1 MSASISSALEKLDG
15 SLLALQSEVDCLRAG
30 LEVSDEQLR
39 QRLAEARQHATA
51 VREVIRA
58 ERADAKWGDREA
70 LDLLI
75 LELEIAAQEK
85 VNEQRRTRLLELASE
100 FEAGSIKHRFESRV
114 SALNALRQEAVDQ
127 LRADAALKD
136 QEKVLPGPDAG
147 EWLGWA
153 CNLQED
159 SDAST
164 LDQLQKDFPAL
175 AGFTGEME
183 ESYWVPGTRAA
194 VTPAAVGGAV
204 AQAPAPAVAAKA
216 IEAPKQPAPPTPAVQ
231 AAKPPAPPAPAV
243 QAPKPPAPPAPAVQA
258 AKPPAPPTPAVQAAK
273 PPAPPAPAVQV
284 AKQPAP
290 PAPVMA
296 KAQEPVTAEP
306 VRTAGQ
312 PAVVETPVPPV
323 KKSAPEPVVP
333 ARSKVAVATVAVPQE
348 KPQPAVT
355 AKAQETA
362 PVAPPAERPAKEARP
377 AAEPVRPSAP
387 AKQWA
392 AAAAPAKE
400 PAEKEKKTVA
410 AATVVAPPV
419 AAAPRMKYCDKCG
432 STYPAQFN
440 VCPIDTSPL
449 RFADEPRPA
458 VAAVANKVEGAV
470 VAATAAT
477 AAQVISKSRTA
488 EQAAVE
494 KSRESS
500 KVEVSELRATFRHQE
515 EEHLAA
521 GEHRGT
527 DWQALLR
534 DKNWHALAAN
544 PVVLAAA
551 TLVLI
556 LVVGGIVW
564 KAHRSHVA
572 NDSVRAMEKAPD
584 QPAASAQP
592 GLVTNS
598 VAQPVGASPSTANT
612 SKPTDQNA
620 NKQNAQPGKDTQPKP
635 ESENPPKQADVL
647 SLPMPGTRDVAVAK
661 KPEPPANDAI
671 EPPTIP
677 GALSNTSS
685 NLGAIAKDVPVA
697 VPTLSQ
703 QKLRV
708 SSGVAQA
715 QLTHRVNPLYPPEA
729 FQSRVHGTVVLQA
742 VIGKD
747 GEVKTLKVV
756 SGPPMLIKSA
766 TEAVKQWRYKPFT
779 LNGEPVEADTQVN
792 VNFSLGQQ

>member
-216 IEAPKQPAPPTPAVQ
+216 IEAPKQ
-231 AAKPPAPPAPAV
+231 
-243 QAPKPPAPPAPAVQA
+243 
-258 AKPPAPPTPAVQAAK
+258 PAPPTPAVQAAK